1 MSNKDIF
8 QVLTLKGSHREFF
21 YPFWVGFCLRRIV
34 VAVVDVAAAV
44 VVAVAVIV
52 AFVNQCSSVAQEVQI
67 FCVFPSCYF

>member
-8 QVLTLKGSHREFF
+8 QALTLKGSHREFF

-44 VVAVAVIV
+44 VVAAVA
-52 AFVNQCSSVAQEVQI
+52 AAL
-67 FCVFPSCYF
+67 P